1 MSELR
6 TNRIVPRDGLT
17 SGTHNGG
24 GIIQVRQ
31 AVHSE
36 YVVYT
41 ANSFSAGALANGST
55 GNYSIT
61 ITPTRADSKI
71 LVSFSSMYDS
81 YAGQRTF
88 VTIYRSIAGGT
99 ASNIVGGRGLV
110 EIYNPD
116 QRIQASCMA
125 QYLDSPNTTSA
136 ITYTVYATTS
146 TGSFYLGLYNNQ
158 KYMHAMEVSG

>member
-1 MSELR
+1 MSSELR
-6 TNRIVPRDGLT
+6 VDKIVPVDGVP
-17 SGTHNGG
+17 SGGGG
-24 GIIQVRQ
+24 GIVQVKQ
-31 AVHSE
+31 AQHSE

-41 ANSFSAGALANGST
+41 QNSFTAGALANGST

>member
-6 TNRIVPRDGLT
+6 TNRIIPRDGLT

-41 ANSFSAGALANGST
+41 ANSFSAGALASGST

>member
-41 ANSFSAGALANGST
+41 ANSFAAGALANGST